1 MVLRMEEYQ
10 ITMPGPAP
18 SCTCGHCRRCIAR
31 EYQKRR
37 GRTVLP
43 TTFEQAVEAR
53 KHSAGLLMW
62 PHISQSIRTLE
73 DSFPH
78 LKGASL

>member
-1 MVLRMEEYQ
+1 M
-10 ITMPGPAP
+10 TPGPKP
-18 SCTCGHCRRCIAR
+18 SCTCGACRRCRAR
-31 EYQKRR
+31 AYQKQR

-73 DSFPH
+73 ESFPH
-78 LKGASL
+78 LRNTRIGDPC